1 MADLPLMVFLLV
13 LGLLSALVLFGWW
26 LVRLSHGPRAILKR
40 RVAQI
45 AGGREQS
52 AVAGVRGASSKRRA
66 LQARIEG
73 EKKGARRAWAW
84 TLREQL
90 RQAGLR
96 WDLRHYLAAN
106 LALGLLGAL
115 FAWIGQMPP
124 FAMPL
129 AAAIVGFGFPKMVV
143 NILAARRIGR
153 FTAQFAEALDI
164 VVRGIRSGLPLGEC
178 IAIIGRDLPAPLGAE
193 FRLIAEDQRL
203 GLTLQESLER
213 AVERM
218 PTADFKY
225 FAIVLAIQ
233 QQTGG
238 NLAETLAKLA
248 DVLRSRKRLR
258 DKVKAFSS
266 EATASAAIIGSLPI
280 LVAGMLFLVGRD
292 YVMVLFTTAQG
303 HFLIAIGLVM
313 MLAGALVMRKMI
325 NFDV

>member
-1 MADLPLMVFLLV
+1 MADLPMLVFSLV
-13 LGLLSALVLFGWW
+13 LTLLSALGLFGWW
-26 LVRLSHGPRAILKR
+26 LFRLSHGPRAILKR
-40 RVAQI
+40 RVARI
-45 AGGREQS
+45 AGRDQTVV
-52 AVAGVRGASSKRRA
+52 VARGSSLKRRN
-66 LQARIEG
+66 LQARIAAEG
-73 EKKGARRAWAW
+73 QGRRRAWAW
-84 TLREQL
+84 ALREQL
-90 RQAGLR
+90 RQAGLG
-96 WDLRHYLAAN
+96 WELKHYLAVN

-115 FAWIGQMPP
+115 FAWAGQLPP

-129 AAAIVGFGFPKMVV
+129 AAAILGLGLPKMVV
-143 NILAARRIGR
+143 NVIAARRIGR
-153 FTAQFAEALDI
+153 FTGQFAEALDVI
-164 VVRGIRSGLPLGEC
+164 VRGIRSGLPLGEC

-203 GLTLQESLER
+203 GLTLQDSLER

-238 NLAETLAKLA
+238 NLAETLARLA

-303 HFLIAIGLVM
+303 HFLIAIGLVL
-313 MLAGALVMRKMI
+313 MLTGALVMRKMI